1 MMQADKLVNLAM
13 GATSGKRKGIIKR
26 LTKRPNHSF
35 QEAGMKLSRQEVES
49 IAHLARLEIS
59 ADEIPVYV
67 DNLSRIID
75 FVRQL
80 DRAQTEGVEPMA
92 HPLNMTQPLREDAS
106 HRERPARTLPAECAG
121 RGSRALPRAPR
132 HRVGKEQMPMHGLTL
147 AGIARALQARE
158 FSSEELVR
166 HFLGRIERLDGELNA
181 FITLTARVPSRRPV
195 RPTRC
200 WRPARAGR

>member
-1 MMQADKLVNLAM
+1 MTGIKRHRMMQADKLVNLAM
-13 GATSGKRKGIIKR
+13 GATSSKRKGIIKR

-59 ADEIPVYV
+59 TDEIPVYV

-92 HPLNMTQPLREDAS
+92 HPLNMTQPLREDAITES
-106 HRERPARTLPAECAG
+106 DQRELYQQNAQAVEAG
-121 RGSRALPRAPR
+121 LYLVPR
-132 HRVGKEQMPMHGLTL
+132 V
-147 AGIARALQARE
+147 
-158 FSSEELVR
+158 
-166 HFLGRIERLDGELNA
+166 IE
-181 FITLTARVPSRRPV
+181 
-195 RPTRC
+195 
-200 WRPARAGR
+200 